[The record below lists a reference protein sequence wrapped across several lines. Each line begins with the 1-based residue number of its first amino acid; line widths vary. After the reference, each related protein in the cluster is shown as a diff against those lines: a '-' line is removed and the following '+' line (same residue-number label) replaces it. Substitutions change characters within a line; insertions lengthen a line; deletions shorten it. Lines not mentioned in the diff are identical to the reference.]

1 MKLRLVLFIFASGAL
16 AAESPRSAKFPAALK
31 PEKGRAVRIVLEK
44 TAVHAILPSGKKQRL
59 SDYDTADVGTEAAPL
74 LVADFNFDGYDD
86 VAVLEGNGYGGVN
99 LFYRV
104 WLWNSAALE
113 YREFPTSISNPSLSA
128 KNRTVV
134 SAQRSGPRWYQ
145 TVFRAGGGELK
156 VFLES
161 QMLNSGTHWGVTF
174 ADGTRAVAD
183 TQWFDGDMKAR
194 PQATGIYAPGLC
206 AGDKKSSSAQRQ
218 RVKLIDFREEG
229 AEVLIAGEKAGSQR
243 WISADCLAEN

>member
-1 MKLRLVLFIFASGAL
+1 MKLHLLFCVLASGVL
-16 AAESPRSAKFPAALK
+16 TAESPRSAKFPAMVK

-59 SDYDTADVGTEAAPL
+59 TDYDTADVGTEAAPL
-74 LVADFNFDGYDD
+74 LVADFNFDGHED
-86 VAVLEGNGYGGVN
+86 VAVLEGIGYGGVN

-104 WLWNSAALE
+104 WLWNSAAQK

-145 TVFRAGGGELK
+145 TVFRAGGGELR

-194 PQATGIYAPGLC
+194 PKATGIYAPGVC
-206 AGDKKSSSAQRQ
+206 SGEKKTASAKRQ
-218 RVKLIDFREEG
+218 QVKLIDFREEG
-229 AEVLIAGEKAGSQR
+229 AEILIAGEKAGAQR
-243 WISADCLAEN
+243 WVSADCLAGE